1 VSRPVETVYKTSI
14 DPGFEP
20 LRVHHGQVVTLINK
34 LID

>member
-1 VSRPVETVYKTSI
+1 VSRPVETVYETSI

-20 LRVHHGQVVTLINK
+20 LRAHHDQVVTLVNK